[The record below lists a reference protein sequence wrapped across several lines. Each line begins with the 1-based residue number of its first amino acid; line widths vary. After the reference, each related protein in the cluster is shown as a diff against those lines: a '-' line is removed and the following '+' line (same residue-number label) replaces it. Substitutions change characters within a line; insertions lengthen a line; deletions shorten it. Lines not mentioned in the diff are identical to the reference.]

1 MHIELAPVDE
11 KYIKESVKN
20 GYYRSEAEAVRDAV
34 RRARELEEAKH
45 SRLLAALEVGEK
57 DIREGRTVLYTPDLI
72 KESTARARKMVAD
85 GQAPNPDV
93 LP

>member
-11 KYIKESVKN
+11 KYIKDSVKN

-34 RRARELEEAKH
+34 RRAREQEEAKH
-45 SRLLAALEVGEK
+45 SRLLAALEAGEQAL
-57 DIREGRTVLYTPDLI
+57 RNGQTAPYTPDFI
-72 KESTARARKMVAD
+72 KESATRARKMVAD
-85 GQAPNPDV
+85 GQAPKPDV